1 VSGRIAA
8 TMPCPALAT
17 DFICVM
23 AEKVRLKEL
32 AVIPPVFALALIGGA
47 LQAVTTEPIRTA
59 TPTTDRGPTRAR

>member
-1 VSGRIAA
+1 
-8 TMPCPALAT
+8 
-17 DFICVM
+17 M